1 MFVYM
6 AREFRGLAQF
16 FIVLGSV
23 PQKTVKLKARL
34 HQ

>member
-16 FIVLGSV
+16 FKVLGLV
-23 PQKTVKLKARL
+23 PQKTVKLKAQL